1 MEDALVIPRRFRGP
15 DDSGNGGWTCGAV
28 SRFVVGQAEV
38 TLRRPPP
45 LDRGLRVADGGDH
58 VAVFDGDDL
67 VAEATTIDREVHWAP
82 FVDPA
87 EADAAGERYL
97 GHLDH
102 AFPNCFTCGPARDEG
117 DGLRIFPGPVDGRP
131 ELVADTWTPDA
142 SLLVDGE
149 LGDPIVWAALDC
161 PSVWAHLADGT
172 AAVLGRMTADV
183 RRRPEVGQTY
193 VVVGEASG
201 SEGRKRFGSAAIY
214 TPEGEPIAASNATW
228 ITIDR

>member
-1 MEDALVIPRRFRGP
+1 MQDALVIPRRFRGP
-15 DDSGNGGWTCGAV
+15 DDSANGGWTCGAV

-45 LDRGLRVADGGDH
+45 LERSLRVEDGGDH
-58 VAVFDGDDL
+58 VSVLDGDDL
-67 VAEATTIDREVHWAP
+67 VAEATTIQREVHWAP
-82 FVDPA
+82 FVDPQ

-97 GHLDH
+97 GHLEH
-102 AFPNCFTCGPARDEG
+102 VFPNCFTCGPARTEG
-117 DGLRIFPGPVDGRP
+117 DGLRIFPGPVEGRS
-131 ELVADTWTPDA
+131 EFVADTWTPDA

-149 LGDPIVWAALDC
+149 LGDPVVWAALDC

-172 AAVLGRMTADV
+172 AAVLGRMTAV
-183 RRRPEVGQTY
+183 VERRPEAGRTY

-201 SEGRKRFGSAAIY
+201 GEGRKRFGSAALY
-214 TPEGEPIAASNATW
+214 TTDGEPVAASNATW

>member
-1 MEDALVIPRRFRGP
+1 MQDALVIPRRFRGP

-28 SRFVVGQAEV
+28 SRFVVGRAEV

-45 LDRGLRVADGGDH
+45 LERPLQVRDGGDH
-58 VAVFDGDDL
+58 VAVLDGDDV
-67 VAEATTIDREVHWAP
+67 VAEARTTDREVHWAP
-82 FVDPA
+82 FVDPD
-87 EADAAGERYL
+87 EAAAAGERYL
-97 GHLDH
+97 GHTVH
-102 AFPNCFTCGPARDEG
+102 VFPNCFTCGPARAEG
-117 DGLRIFPGPVDGRP
+117 DGLRLFPGPVEGHP

-149 LGDPIVWAALDC
+149 LGDPVVWTALDC

-172 AAVLGRMTADV
+172 AAVLGRMTAV
-183 RRRPEVGQTY
+183 VQQRPEVGRTY

-201 SEGRKRFGSAAIY
+201 AEGRKRFGSAALY
-214 TPEGEPIAASNATW
+214 TTDGERVAASNATW